1 MTGTVGRGLILK
13 TGLVQG
19 NGFEGL
25 QQGRGDI
32 AILAQNRNR
41 LAAISPCRS
50 QIATGLRRYRLLGSK
65 LHRAVLNIGCG
76 TETALDLVYN
86 ISARNLMK

>member
-1 MTGTVGRGLILK
+1 MTGTVGRGLILE
-13 TGLVQG
+13 TGLVPG

-25 QQGRGDI
+25 QQGCGDI
-32 AILAQNRNR
+32 ALSDRNFNRP
-41 LAAISPCRS
+41 AAISFVGFKT
-50 QIATGLRRYRLLGSK
+50 ATGLRRYRSLGSK

-86 ISARNLMK
+86 IYTRNLMK